1 MVPTCQLPTHTRTRE
16 NSSNDVKC
24 THGAKPSDYH
34 QEHANIPM
42 PLSMSSYNPS
52 TLLSFNTDCYFKI
65 QALQQFTCI
74 PNSPENNTD
83 HA

>member
-1 MVPTCQLPTHTRTRE
+1 MIIPKIGLKHEAEPSE

-24 THGAKPSDYH
+24 THGAEPSDYH
-34 QEHANIPM
+34 QEDNANIPM

-65 QALQQFTCI
+65 QTLQ
-74 PNSPENNTD
+74 
-83 HA
+83 